1 MTPQRRVILDEL
13 GRLHEHPTVRELFGR
28 VRRRLPRISLG
39 TVYRNL
45 ELFSQR
51 GLVRTVELGT
61 SERRYDGE
69 THNHY
74 HVRCIRCGRIENA
87 PVERLGGLEER
98 LAKASGYEIVGHRL
112 EFEGICPACQS
123 ARRE

>member
-51 GLVRTVELGT
+51 GLIRTVELGT
-61 SERRYDGE
+61 SERRYDAD
-69 THNHY
+69 TDAHY